1 MEKPKAGHINSF
13 CILNYVMN
21 LDQCFVKTLMC
32 MFAFV
37 CNDVV
42 ELPVYC
48 VLSLCLDCAECL
60 TCCEE
65 CNFNSSVGQG
75 K

>member
-1 MEKPKAGHINSF
+1 MENPKPNHINSF

-48 VLSLCLDCAECL
+48 CVISMFRLYGVPYVL
-60 TCCEE
+60 
-65 CNFNSSVGQG
+65 
-75 K
+75 